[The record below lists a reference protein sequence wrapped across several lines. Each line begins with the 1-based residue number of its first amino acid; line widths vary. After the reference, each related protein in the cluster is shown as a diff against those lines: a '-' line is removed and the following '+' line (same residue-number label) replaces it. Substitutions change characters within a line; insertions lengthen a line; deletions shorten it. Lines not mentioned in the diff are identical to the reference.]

1 MKVEVTV
8 ELDVNLSKVKL
19 ADVKSLAERLIAP
32 NQVEAVESVRILDVR
47 LKDKDSG
54 SGGGQ

>member
-19 ADVKSLAERLIAP
+19 SDVKTLAERLIAP
-32 NQVEAVESVRILDVR
+32 NQVEAVQSVRILDVR
-47 LKDKDSG
+47 LKDKNTG
-54 SGGGQ
+54 SDGPG

>member
-54 SGGGQ
+54 SGVGQ

>member
-19 ADVKSLAERLIAP
+19 SDVKTLAERLIAP
-32 NQVEAVESVRILDVR
+32 NQVEAVQSVRILDVR
-47 LKDKDSG
+47 LKDKNAGSAG
-54 SGGGQ
+54 SG

>member
-19 ADVKSLAERLIAP
+19 SDVKTLAERLIVP
-32 NQVEAVESVRILDVR
+32 NQVEAVQSVRILDVR
-47 LKDKDSG
+47 LKDKNAGSAG
-54 SGGGQ
+54 SG

>member
-19 ADVKSLAERLIAP
+19 ADVKTLAERLIAP
-32 NQVEAVESVRILDVR
+32 NQVEAVESVRIVDVR
-47 LKDKDSG
+47 FKDKDPG
-54 SGGGQ
+54 SAGTP